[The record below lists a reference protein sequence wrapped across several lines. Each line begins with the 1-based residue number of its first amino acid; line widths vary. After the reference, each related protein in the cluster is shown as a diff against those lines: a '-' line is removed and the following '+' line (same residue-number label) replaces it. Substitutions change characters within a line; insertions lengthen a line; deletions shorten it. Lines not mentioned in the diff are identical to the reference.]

1 MATKGTNNFFSGFQ
15 NLFSKPSPADKK
27 HQDKQ
32 DITKSHQSEKE
43 MKALLGKIDLG
54 NPQNLLSP
62 EKVKELNI
70 AGVIKYAESELK
82 YPLVTDYDLT
92 NLDNNMKFIINALD
106 AALKQGLEATAE
118 WACIALVFAVK
129 NLRTQVDGI
138 DTEWAD
144 ALWECRVEYSE
155 NLKLLV
161 QSSIEQDRLT
171 SELAE
176 QHERRQKD
184 RDDLDQRKS
193 SYQSRRDAGKLD
205 LLLAEMEQKAH
216 NPAALS
222 DAAKALRDEL
232 FQIHLLKASLI
243 EIDAAIDAKQ
253 VTLNGTLSEIKS
265 RRNTLSSPPRV
276 TDPKLQDKI
285 NEANR
290 RYRDS
295 LRRQLNE
302 AEEALRSHDVHISAM
317 GDLANHS
324 VHITTVA
331 KAIEMDKA
339 MQLEKL
345 QQLQLQQQANAI
357 HARAVANTELIR
369 NSIEVLEPIVE
380 TIPLTVEESIEEP
393 IVETEEEVLTVTEY
407 D

>member
-1 MATKGTNNFFSGFQ
+1 MATKGSKNFFK
-15 NLFSKPSPADKK
+15 NPFSKSSPADKK
-27 HQDKQ
+27 HQDKE

-43 MKALLGKIDLG
+43 TKALLGDIDLG
-54 NPQNLLSP
+54 NSQNKLSP
-62 EKVKELNI
+62 EKIQSLNI
-70 AGVIKYAESELK
+70 AGVLKYAEQELK
-82 YPLVTDYDLT
+82 YPLITEYDLT
-92 NLDNNMKFIINALD
+92 NLDNNMKYIIGALNT
-106 AALKQGLEATAE
+106 AVKEGLEATAE
-118 WACIALVFAVK
+118 WACITLVFAVK
-129 NLRTQVDGI
+129 SLRTQVDGI
-138 DTEWAD
+138 DKDWED
-144 ALWECRVEYSE
+144 SLWDCRVEYSE

-171 SELAE
+171 DELAE
-176 QHERRQKD
+176 QKGRRQKE
-184 RDDLDQRKS
+184 RNDLDQRKS
-193 SYQSRRDAGKLD
+193 SYQSRRDSGKLD
-205 LLLAEMEQKAH
+205 ALLAELEQKAH

-222 DAAKALRDEL
+222 DAAKDLRDEL

-253 VTLNGTLSEIKS
+253 VALNGTYSEIKS

-276 TDPKLQDKI
+276 KDPKLQDKI

-302 AEEALRSHDVHISAM
+302 AEEALRSHNVHISAM

-324 VHITTVA
+324 VHITTVT
-331 KAIEMDKA
+331 KAIEMDKE

-345 QQLQLQQQANAI
+345 KQLQLQQQADAI
-357 HARAVANTELIR
+357 HARAAANTQLIR
-369 NSIEVLEPIVE
+369 NSVETLEPVVE
-380 TIPLTVEESIEEP
+380 PIHVTVEEP
-393 IVETEEEVLTVTEY
+393 LVEQEVEQEVLTVTEY